1 MIDSD
6 HLKEASHQQV
16 IDGDIKIAG
25 GNRTVNDA
33 SKSQTYQIFRR
44 AFREYYFKHGKNIE
58 SPTEI
63 KRREFAFRH
72 LGPIGELAR
81 MVRHLTFGSVGEILA
96 MALREVPSDL
106 YCSNGYYRFPTYAM
120 QDKGWLGADLI
131 FDIDTKDLN
140 LPCKTDHSYII
151 CERCSW
157 VIKYKKGL
165 EGCHSCNSPNV
176 TVESIPCEMCLDG
189 AKKEVRKLLLMLTE
203 DFGIAEHD
211 IQIYFSGND
220 GFHLYVTD
228 PNFQYLDAQARSEM
242 TGYILGKGLLP
253 DTIEVYRKARADIG
267 QKGTNNNNNN
277 NDGYPRSNIAR
288 YTGDSQVAYSKY
300 KGRRGTQNDFL
311 IRSPR
316 SGPNYGWRKRLYQQ
330 LGIKD
335 SFGPKLKNIVQQKGG
350 YHSFK
355 IELDK
360 IGKELGVNID
370 PQVTMDVHRVF
381 RLPGTLNSKSGLT
394 KMKCSDLG
402 TFNPL
407 HDACLLSDAETKV
420 KIKTPVKLTLK
431 GQMFK
436 MNETITFLPAY
447 AAIYL
452 VCKNLAIMI

>member
-1 MIDSD
+1 LIDSD
-6 HLKEASHQQV
+6 DLKEASHQKV
-16 IDGDIKIAG
+16 IDGNTKTAG
-25 GNRTVNDA
+25 GDKAVIDA
-33 SKSQTYQIFRR
+33 SKSQTYQIFRQ
-44 AFREYYFKHGKNIE
+44 AFREYYFKYGKNIE
-58 SPTEI
+58 PPKEI
-63 KRREFAFRH
+63 KRREFAFRY
-72 LGPIGELAR
+72 LGPKGEPAR
-81 MVRHLTFGSVGEILA
+81 IVRHLAFGSVGEILA

-106 YCSNGYYRFPTYAM
+106 YCSNGYYRFPNYAM
-120 QDKGWLGADLI
+120 QEKDWLGADLI

-140 LPCKTDHSYII
+140 LPCKIDHSYLI
-151 CERCSW
+151 CERCSQ

-165 EGCHSCNSPNV
+165 ERCHSCNSPNLAL
-176 TVESIPCEMCLDG
+176 ESIPCEMCLDG

-203 DFGIAEHD
+203 DFGIAEND

-228 PNFQYLDAQARSEM
+228 SNFQYLDAQARSEM

-253 DTIEVYRKARADIG
+253 ETIGVYRKTRSDKG
-267 QKGTNNNNNN
+267 QKGTNNNNTGN
-277 NDGYPRSNIAR
+277 PRSNIAG
-288 YTGDSQVAYSKY
+288 YTGDPHMAYSKY
-300 KGRRGTQNDFL
+300 NKGGGNQNDFL
-311 IRSPR
+311 VRSPR
-316 SGPNYGWRKRLYQQ
+316 SGPDYGWRKRLYQQ

-355 IELDK
+355 RELDK

-394 KMKCSDLG
+394 KMKCSDLR

-436 MNETITFLPAY
+436 TNETVTSLPAY

-452 VCKNLAIMI
+452 VCKNLAITI

>member
-16 IDGDIKIAG
+16 IDGNTKIAG
-25 GNRTVNDA
+25 GSRTVNDA
-33 SKSQTYQIFRR
+33 SKSQTYQIFRQ
-44 AFREYYFKHGKNIE
+44 AFREYYFKYGKNIE

-63 KRREFAFRH
+63 KRREFGFRY
-72 LGPIGELAR
+72 LGPKGEPAR
-81 MVRHLTFGSVGEILA
+81 MVRHLAFGSVGEILA

-106 YCSNGYYRFPTYAM
+106 YCSNGYYRFPTYSM
-120 QDKGWLGADLI
+120 QEKDWLGADLI

-140 LPCKTDHSYII
+140 LPCKTEHSYLV
-151 CERCSW
+151 CESCSQ

-165 EGCHSCNSPNV
+165 ERCQICNSP
-176 TVESIPCEMCLDG
+176 TLALESIPCEMCLDG

-203 DFGIAEHD
+203 DFGIAEND

-228 PNFQYLDAQARSEM
+228 PNFQHLDAQARSEM

-253 DTIEVYRKARADIG
+253 ETIGVYRKTRTNEC
-267 QKGTNNNNNN
+267 QKGTNNNHNT
-277 NDGYPRSNIAR
+277 DGDPRSNIAG
-288 YTGDSQVAYSKY
+288 YADDPHIAYSKY
-300 KGRRGTQNDFL
+300 KERRGNQNNFL
-311 IRSPR
+311 VKSPR
-316 SGPNYGWRKRLYQQ
+316 SDPDYGWRKRLYQQ

-335 SFGPKLKNIVQQKGG
+335 SFGPKLKNIVQRKGG
-350 YHSFK
+350 YHTFK

-394 KMKCSDLG
+394 KMKCSDLD

-407 HDACLLSDAETKV
+407 DDACLLGEAETKV
-420 KIKTPVKLTLK
+420 KIKIPVKLTLK
-431 GQMFK
+431 GQTFK
-436 MNETITFLPAY
+436 IDETVTSLPAY

-452 VCKNLAIMI
+452 LCKNLAIMI

>member
-6 HLKEASHQQV
+6 DLKEASHQQV
-16 IDGDIKIAG
+16 IDGNTKTAG
-25 GNRTVNDA
+25 GDKAVIDA
-33 SKSQTYQIFRR
+33 SKSQTYQIFRQ
-44 AFREYYFKHGKNIE
+44 AFREYYFKYGKNIE
-58 SPTEI
+58 PPKEI
-63 KRREFAFRH
+63 KRREFAFRY
-72 LGPIGELAR
+72 LGPKGEPAR
-81 MVRHLTFGSVGEILA
+81 MVRHLAFGSVGEILA
-96 MALREVPSDL
+96 MALREMPSDL
-106 YCSNGYYRFPTYAM
+106 YCSNGYYRFPNHAM
-120 QDKGWLGADLI
+120 QEKDWLGADLI

-140 LPCKTDHSYII
+140 LPCKIDHSYLI
-151 CERCSW
+151 CARCSQ

-165 EGCHSCNSPNV
+165 ERCHSCNSPNLAL
-176 TVESIPCEMCLDG
+176 ESIPCEMCLDG

-203 DFGIAEHD
+203 DFGIAEND

-228 PNFQYLDAQARSEM
+228 ANFQYLDAQARSEM
-242 TGYILGKGLLP
+242 TGYILGKGLMP
-253 DTIEVYRKARADIG
+253 ETIGVYRNTRSDKG
-267 QKGTNNNNNN
+267 QKGTNNNNTGN
-277 NDGYPRSNIAR
+277 PRSNIAG
-288 YTGDSQVAYSKY
+288 YTGDPHMAYSKY
-300 KGRRGTQNDFL
+300 KEGGGNQNDFL
-311 IRSPR
+311 VRSPR
-316 SGPNYGWRKRLYQQ
+316 SGPDYGWRKRLYQQ

-355 IELDK
+355 RELDK

-407 HDACLLSDAETKV
+407 HDACLLSDTETKV

-436 MNETITFLPAY
+436 TNETVTSLPAY

-452 VCKNLAIMI
+452 VCKNLAITI

>member
-6 HLKEASHQQV
+6 DLKEASHQQV
-16 IDGDIKIAG
+16 IDGNTKIAG
-25 GNRTVNDA
+25 GNRTANDA

-44 AFREYYFKHGKNIE
+44 AFREYYFKYGKYIE

-63 KRREFAFRH
+63 KHREFAFRY
-72 LGPIGELAR
+72 LGLKGEPAR
-81 MVRHLTFGSVGEILA
+81 MVRHLAFGSVGEILA

-120 QDKGWLGADLI
+120 QEKDWLGADLI

-140 LPCKTDHSYII
+140 LPCKTDHSYLI
-151 CERCSW
+151 CESCSQ
-157 VIKYKKGL
+157 VIQHKKGL
-165 EGCHSCNSPNV
+165 ERCPSCNSPNLSL
-176 TVESIPCEMCLDG
+176 ESIPCEMCLDG

-203 DFGIAEHD
+203 DFGIAEND

-228 PNFQYLDAQARSEM
+228 PNFQHLDAQARSEM

-253 DTIEVYRKARADIG
+253 ETIGVYRKARTDKG
-267 QKGTNNNNNN
+267 QRGANN
-277 NDGYPRSNIAR
+277 NDNTDGNPRSNIAE
-288 YTGDSQVAYSKY
+288 YTSEPHVAYSKY
-300 KGRRGTQNDFL
+300 KERGGNQNDFL
-311 IRSPR
+311 VRSPR

-335 SFGPKLKNIVQQKGG
+335 SFGPKLKNLVQHKGG

-360 IGKELGVNID
+360 IGKELGVSID

-402 TFNPL
+402 TFHPL
-407 HDACLLSDAETKV
+407 YDACLLSDAETKV

-431 GQMFK
+431 GQMFT
-436 MNETITFLPAY
+436 MNETVTSLPAY